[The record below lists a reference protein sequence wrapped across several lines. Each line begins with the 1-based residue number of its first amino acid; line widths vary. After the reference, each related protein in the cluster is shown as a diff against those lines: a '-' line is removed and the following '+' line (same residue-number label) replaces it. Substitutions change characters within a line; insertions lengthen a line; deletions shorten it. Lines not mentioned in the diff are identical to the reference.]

1 MTKMH
6 SQFCTTSLFFL
17 SSISGPTVDSVIE
30 AKDLGVTGNSFFL
43 LLYSVSLTVPPLP
56 IWFINSSRQLYVQ
69 NVAESI
75 YSFPPPWL
83 PPQSMHL
90 FFPPELLQ
98 QPLTG
103 LSLPFSM
110 TWRLPFPS
118 NSFPCILFSL
128 AYYSLT
134 C

>member
-1 MTKMH
+1 MQLSVFHHK
-6 SQFCTTSLFFL
+6 LFFL
-17 SSISGPTVDSVIE
+17 SSVSGPTVDSVIE

-43 LLYSVSLTVPPLP
+43 LLYSVSLTVPPLS
-56 IWFINSSRQLYVQ
+56 IWFINSSRQLYLQ

-75 YSFPPPWL
+75 YSFPPTWL
-83 PPQSMHL
+83 SPQSMHPFL
-90 FFPPELLQ
+90 PPGLLQ

-110 TWRLPFPS
+110 TWLLPFPS
-118 NSFPCILFSL
+118 NSFSTTLSR